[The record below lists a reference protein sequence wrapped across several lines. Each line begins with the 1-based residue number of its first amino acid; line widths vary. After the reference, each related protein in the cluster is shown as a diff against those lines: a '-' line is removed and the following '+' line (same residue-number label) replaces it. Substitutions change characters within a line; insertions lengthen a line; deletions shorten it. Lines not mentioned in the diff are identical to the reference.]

1 LDLACLEHLSVRSPA
16 CQKKKTSL
24 LPASLPLFLTP
35 SLWSV
40 AGWPA
45 LCHLAYAF
53 HRFFIFFIFF
63 FFSFAIKTR
72 HTCLECPLPI
82 IITTTTTHW

>member
-1 LDLACLEHLSVRSPA
+1 MFWELTFVRSTLA
-16 CQKKKTSL
+16 SKKEKRKKKKTSL
-24 LPASLPLFLTP
+24 LPPCLPLSLSSSLPP

-53 HRFFIFFIFF
+53 HRFFIFFFIF
-63 FFSFAIKTR
+63 FFSF
-72 HTCLECPLPI
+72 CN
-82 IITTTTTHW
+82 

>member
-1 LDLACLEHLSVRSPA
+1 
-16 CQKKKTSL
+16 
-24 LPASLPLFLTP
+24 
-35 SLWSV
+35 
-40 AGWPA
+40 

-82 IITTTTTHW
+82 IITTTTTHWWFLKLSSPISQNVLSSVACLLAFF